1 MGTNLDTDRLTL
13 NVDLD
18 GAETLE
24 QEDLMGLPPGTHGFD
39 TALEEAF
46 LEAQPRPGA
55 PTFGSRGSVG
65 RAVHQA
71 NALHQAPV
79 YVPGSSIK
87 KVSYTHDAMIDAMI
101 QDPAIKEGAL
111 AALFGYTP
119 GWVSQ
124 VISSDAFKARLE
136 QRKEELVDPRIRM
149 TLNEKFQAA
158 VNTSL
163 DKLQEKLAAPQVSDE
178 LLLQSIALGAKA
190 LGLGGNRAPV
200 LVQPASDRLERLAER
215 LLVLSPQQPQGE
227 ILDVQ
232 AKQVRTGTQG

>member
-1 MGTNLDTDRLTL
+1 MDTPLDGRDLTL
-13 NVDLD
+13 SDDLD
-18 GAETLE
+18 AESSSAQAGE
-24 QEDLMGLPPGTHGFD
+24 GDLPAGTHGFD
-39 TALEEAF
+39 EVLEKAY

-55 PTFGSRGSVG
+55 PTFGSRGAAG
-65 RAVHQA
+65 RAAHVA
-71 NALHQAPV
+71 NALHEAPK
-79 YVPGSSIK
+79 YTPGRAIG

-101 QDPAIKEGAL
+101 QDPAVKEGTL
-111 AALFGYTP
+111 AAMFGYTP

-136 QRKEELVDPRIRM
+136 QRKEELTDPRIRM

-190 LGLGGNRAPV
+190 LGLGGNRAPI
-200 LVQPASDRLERLAER
+200 LVQPSEGRLERLAER
-215 LLVLSPQQPQGE
+215 LLVLSPQQPQGD